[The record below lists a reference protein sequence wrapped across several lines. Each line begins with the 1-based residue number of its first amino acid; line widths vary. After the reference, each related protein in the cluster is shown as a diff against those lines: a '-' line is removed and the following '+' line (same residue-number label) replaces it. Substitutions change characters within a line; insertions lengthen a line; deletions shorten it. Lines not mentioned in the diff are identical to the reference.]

1 MLTVRPVEADDAAEL
16 AELLN
21 AVIAAGGTT
30 ALEVPFTPEGLAET
44 YLTGPNVLCCFV
56 AEDDDGTLLGFQTL
70 GRTPGLPDDV
80 GDIATFAA
88 VGATR
93 RGIGSELLEATGPR
107 AVELGLTAIN
117 ATIRSDNVGGLAFY
131 AGQGFEDHSVTEGV
145 PLRDGT
151 LVDRVHKRL
160 ALASEDTFEGEPEG
174 AFEGESEGTSEGE
187 SESPS
192 EGIGKKRLSIRPPAE
207 RAAAPA
213 LQKKGRGWAIT
224 ESRLDTLHESARE
237 MRRNPT
243 QAQTVL
249 AEALAAA
256 DAGGFKFRRQVVIGS
271 AIVAFA
277 CQPLKI
283 AIELDE
289 DADIAPEVARRR
301 DKSLAEVGI
310 KLLRY
315 PALAVLNDVDSV
327 VGKIIDEMKASWAA
341 QRARPRTNY
350 GPRR

>member
-1 MLTVRPVEADDAAEL
+1 MLTVRPVDVNDAAEL

-30 ALEVPFTPEGLAET
+30 ALEVPFTPERLDET
-44 YLTGPNVLCCFV
+44 YLTGPNVHCCFV

-70 GRTPGLPDDV
+70 GRYPGLPDDV
-80 GDIATFAA
+80 GDIATFAR

-93 RGIGSELLEATGPR
+93 RGIGSELLEATGAR
-107 AVELGLTAIN
+107 AVELGLKAIN

-131 AGQGFEDHSVTEGV
+131 SGQGFEDHGVTEGV

-151 LVDRVHKRL
+151 PVDRVHKRL
-160 ALASEDTFEGEPEG
+160 ALASE
-174 AFEGESEGTSEGE
+174 GTSEDT
-187 SESPS
+187 S
-192 EGIGKKRLSIRPPAE
+192 EGPGKKRLSIRPPAE

-224 ESRLDTLHESARE
+224 ESRLDTLHEAARE

-289 DADIAPEVARRR
+289 ETDVAPEVARRR

-327 VGKIIDEMKASWAA
+327 VAKIIDEMKASWAA

>member
-1 MLTVRPVEADDAAEL
+1 MTDVLMLTVRPVEADDASEL

-30 ALEVPFTPEGLAET
+30 ALEVPFTPKELDET
-44 YLTGPNVLCCFV
+44 YLTGPNVYCCFV
-56 AEDDDGTLLGFQTL
+56 AEDEDGTLLGFQTL
-70 GRTPGLPDDV
+70 GRHPGLPDDV
-80 GDIATFAA
+80 GDIATFAR

-107 AVELGLTAIN
+107 AVELGLKAIN

-131 AGQGFEDHSVTEGV
+131 AGQGFEDYGATEGV

-160 ALASEDTFEGEPEG
+160 ALASEDTAEVASEGI
-174 AFEGESEGTSEGE
+174 SEGTSEV
-187 SESPS
+187 
-192 EGIGKKRLSIRPPAE
+192 IGKKRLSIRPPAE

-224 ESRLDTLHESARE
+224 ESRLDTLHDAARE

-283 AIELDE
+283 AIEIDE
-289 DADIAPEVARRR
+289 DLDVAPEVARRR

-327 VGKIIDEMKASWAA
+327 VTKIIDEMKAGWAA

>member
-1 MLTVRPVEADDAAEL
+1 MLTVRSVEADDAAEL
-16 AELLN
+16 ADLLN

-30 ALEVPFTPEGLAET
+30 ALEVPFTPEALDET
-44 YLTGPNVLCCFV
+44 YLTGPNVHCCFV

-70 GRTPGLPDDV
+70 GRNPSLPDDV
-80 GDIATFAA
+80 GDIGTFAR

-107 AVELGLTAIN
+107 AVELGLKAIN

-131 AGQGFEDHSVTEGV
+131 SGQGFEDHGVTEGI

-151 LVDRVHKRL
+151 PVDRVHKRL
-160 ALASEDTFEGEPEG
+160 ALATEG
-174 AFEGESEGTSEGE
+174 ASEGTSEG
-187 SESPS
+187 S
-192 EGIGKKRLSIRPPAE
+192 GKKRLSIRPPAE

-224 ESRLDTLHESARE
+224 ESRLDTLHDAARE

-243 QAQTVL
+243 QAQTML
-249 AEALAAA
+249 TEALAEA

-283 AIELDE
+283 AIEIDE
-289 DADIAPEVARRR
+289 DLDVAPEVAHRR

-327 VGKIIDEMKASWAA
+327 VVKIIDEMKASWAA

>member
-30 ALEVPFTPEGLAET
+30 ALEVPFTPEGLDET

-80 GDIATFAA
+80 GDIATFAR

-107 AVELGLTAIN
+107 AVELGLKAIN

-131 AGQGFEDHSVTEGV
+131 AGQGFEDHGVTEGV

-160 ALASEDTFEGEPEG
+160 ALASEDTSEG
-174 AFEGESEGTSEGE
+174 ASEGE
-187 SESPS
+187 SEVAS
-192 EGIGKKRLSIRPPAE
+192 EGTAKKRLSIRPPAE

-224 ESRLDTLHESARE
+224 ESRLDTLHDAARE

-327 VGKIIDEMKASWAA
+327 ITQIIDEMKTSWAT

>member
-1 MLTVRPVEADDAAEL
+1 MLTVRPVTADDAAEL

-30 ALEVPFTPEGLAET
+30 ALEEPFTPEALAEM

-56 AEDDDGTLLGFQTL
+56 AEDEDGELLGFQTL
-70 GRTPGLPDDV
+70 GRYPGLPDDV
-80 GDIATFAA
+80 GDIGTFARI
-88 VGATR
+88 GGTR

-107 AVELGLTAIN
+107 AVELGLSAIN
-117 ATIRSDNVGGLAFY
+117 ATIRSDNAGGLAFY
-131 AGQGFEDHSVTEGV
+131 TGQGFVDHGVTEAV

-151 LVDRVHKRL
+151 RVDRVHKRL
-160 ALASEDTFEGEPEG
+160 ALAVEG
-174 AFEGESEGTSEGE
+174 A
-187 SESPS
+187 
-192 EGIGKKRLSIRPPAE
+192 GKKRLSIRPPEE
-207 RAAAPA
+207 RSAAPA
-213 LQKKGRGWAIT
+213 LQRKGRGWTIA
-224 ESRLDTLHESARE
+224 ESRLDTLHEAARE

-249 AEALAAA
+249 AEALAEAE
-256 DAGGFKFRRQVVIGS
+256 AGGFKFRRQVVIGS

-283 AIELDE
+283 AVEIDE
-289 DADIAPEVARRR
+289 DLDVAPEVAHRR

-315 PALAVLNDVDSV
+315 PALAVLNDVDAV
-327 VGKIIDEMKASWAA
+327 VLAIVDEMKASWAA

-350 GPRR
+350 GARR

>member
-1 MLTVRPVEADDAAEL
+1 MNDAPTLLIRAVTRADAPAL

-30 ALEVPFTPEGLAET
+30 ALEVPFTPEALDET
-44 YLTGPNVLCCFV
+44 YLTGPNVHCCFV
-56 AEDDDGTLLGFQTL
+56 VEDEDGALLGFQTL
-70 GRTPGLPDDV
+70 GRTPGLPEDV
-80 GDIATFAA
+80 GDIGTFAA
-88 VGATR
+88 IGAAR

-107 AVELGLTAIN
+107 AVELGLKALN

-131 AGQGFEDHSVTEGV
+131 SGQGFEDHGVTESV

-151 LVDRVHKRL
+151 PVDRVHKRL
-160 ALASEDTFEGEPEG
+160 ALATEDTSEDTGEATTECTPEG
-174 AFEGESEGTSEGE
+174 ASEA
-187 SESPS
+187 
-192 EGIGKKRLSIRPPAE
+192 IGKKRLSIRPPAE

-224 ESRLDTLHESARE
+224 ESRLDTLHDAARE

-243 QAQTVL
+243 QAQAML
-249 AEALAAA
+249 AEALAEA

-277 CQPLKI
+277 CQQLKI
-283 AIELDE
+283 AVEIDE
-289 DADIAPEVARRR
+289 DADVPPEVANRR

-315 PALAVLNDVDSV
+315 PALAVLNDVDAV
-327 VGKIIDEMKASWAA
+327 VAKIIDEMKASWAA

>member
-1 MLTVRPVEADDAAEL
+1 
-16 AELLN
+16 
-21 AVIAAGGTT
+21 G
-30 ALEVPFTPEGLAET
+30 
-44 YLTGPNVLCCFV
+44 
-56 AEDDDGTLLGFQTL
+56 
-70 GRTPGLPDDV
+70 
-80 GDIATFAA
+80 TFARI
-88 VGATR
+88 GGTR

-107 AVELGLTAIN
+107 AVELGLKAIN

-131 AGQGFEDHSVTEGV
+131 SGQGCEDHGVTEGV

-151 LVDRVHKRL
+151 LVDRIHKRL
-160 ALASEDTFEGEPEG
+160 ALASE
-174 AFEGESEGTSEGE
+174 GTSEG
-187 SESPS
+187 S
-192 EGIGKKRLSIRPPAE
+192 GKKRLSIRPPAE

-283 AIELDE
+283 AVEIDE
-289 DADIAPEVARRR
+289 DLDVAPEVAHRR

-327 VGKIIDEMKASWAA
+327 VTKIIDEMKASWAA